1 MNGSRNR
8 VLIDAGE
15 AWRWSCAVLA
25 KPFKGGLQ
33 LTVSQSGQCRTDQ
46 TDRQFPLPR
55 ARGETVRSRLDM
67 DAYRTALEPMLV
79 DLKSEVID
87 RHFPRK
93 LDPRNLKR

>member
-55 ARGETVRSRLDM
+55 ARGETVRSRLPSEEQKPQNLACVKYWEIIADI
-67 DAYRTALEPMLV
+67 
-79 DLKSEVID
+79 LKKAGWS
-87 RHFPRK
+87 
-93 LDPRNLKR
+93 